1 MQERMNRLF
10 GDILGRG
17 PLSLMEEEP
26 LATVGF
32 APPVD
37 IYEDEKHLTLK
48 VEVPGMEEKD
58 LKVQIENGVLGVSGE
73 HKVEKEI
80 KEENFRRRERHYGAF
95 TRSFTLPPSVDPEKI
110 DASYVNGVLTIT
122 LAKRAE
128 AQPKQIKVNI
138 GKTLPKA
145 A

>member
-1 MQERMNRLF
+1 MQERMNRMF
-10 GDILGRG
+10 GDVIGRG

-26 LATVGF
+26 LTTVAF

-37 IYEDEKHLTLK
+37 IYEDEQHLTLK

-58 LKVQIENGVLGVSGE
+58 LKVQIENGVLSVSGE
-73 HKVEKEI
+73 RNFEKEI
-80 KEENFRRRERHYGAF
+80 KEENFRRKERRFGAF
-95 TRSFTLPPSVDPEKI
+95 TRSFTLPTTVDPEKV
-110 DASYVNGVLTIT
+110 DASYVNGVLTIA

-128 AQPKQIKVNI
+128 ARPKLIKVTV
-138 GKTLPKA
+138 GKALPKA